1 MHISCRIDIRGPRAS
16 NHERARAPQS
26 SNTHVKMP
34 SKKKGPSEQKS
45 KKAIAEAKRIR
56 AADQTFG
63 IKNKGKSAKA
73 KQYVSR
79 VEHSLTGNEK
89 KAQQERKEKLKA
101 KREQREAEEREER
114 ALFSETTDVMKV
126 KKKGQS
132 SSVQKADEDLSEEME
147 KALLR
152 AKELFDA
159 GAMSMQDYQNYREQI
174 LAPDSDEEEEDD
186 EDGVSEATAESEP
199 DPRLDM
205 KREDLYLEGADDDI
219 DIDALPDDDGDAE

>member
-1 MHISCRIDIRGPRAS
+1 
-16 NHERARAPQS
+16 
-26 SNTHVKMP
+26 MP

-89 KAQQERKEKLKA
+89 KAQDERKAKLKA

-126 KKKGQS
+126 KKKGQA
-132 SSVQKADEDLSEEME
+132 SSVQKNDEDISEEME

-174 LAPDSDEEEEDD
+174 LAPDSDEEVSDD
-186 EDGVSEATAESEP
+186 EGDEVSTAESEP

-219 DIDALPDDDGDAE
+219 DIDALPDNDGDAE

>member
-1 MHISCRIDIRGPRAS
+1 
-16 NHERARAPQS
+16 
-26 SNTHVKMP
+26 MP

-114 ALFSETTDVMKV
+114 ALFSETTDVMNCV
-126 KKKGQS
+126 EINQS
-132 SSVQKADEDLSEEME
+132 VGCTRQ
-147 KALLR
+147 
-152 AKELFDA
+152 FF
-159 GAMSMQDYQNYREQI
+159 
-174 LAPDSDEEEEDD
+174 
-186 EDGVSEATAESEP
+186 T
-199 DPRLDM
+199 
-205 KREDLYLEGADDDI
+205 
-219 DIDALPDDDGDAE
+219 

>member
-1 MHISCRIDIRGPRAS
+1 
-16 NHERARAPQS
+16 
-26 SNTHVKMP
+26 MP

-101 KREQREAEEREER
+101 KREQREAER
-114 ALFSETTDVMKV
+114 ARGIRSPNVEPPCRSGRHQRL
-126 KKKGQS
+126 GR
-132 SSVQKADEDLSEEME
+132 KA
-147 KALLR
+147 R
-152 AKELFDA
+152 
-159 GAMSMQDYQNYREQI
+159 
-174 LAPDSDEEEEDD
+174 
-186 EDGVSEATAESEP
+186 
-199 DPRLDM
+199 
-205 KREDLYLEGADDDI
+205 
-219 DIDALPDDDGDAE
+219 

>member
-1 MHISCRIDIRGPRAS
+1 
-16 NHERARAPQS
+16 
-26 SNTHVKMP
+26 MP

-101 KREQREAEEREER
+101 KREQREAEEREEIKTIR
-114 ALFSETTDVMKV
+114 QVHQQGKT
-126 KKKGQS
+126 
-132 SSVQKADEDLSEEME
+132 
-147 KALLR
+147 
-152 AKELFDA
+152 
-159 GAMSMQDYQNYREQI
+159 
-174 LAPDSDEEEEDD
+174 
-186 EDGVSEATAESEP
+186 
-199 DPRLDM
+199 
-205 KREDLYLEGADDDI
+205 
-219 DIDALPDDDGDAE
+219 

>member
-1 MHISCRIDIRGPRAS
+1 MPTACTRRLTGRVA
-16 NHERARAPQS
+16 RARRQKNPCIPPILGTTS
-26 SNTHVKMP
+26 TNTHQR
-34 SKKKGPSEQKS
+34 KKKGPSEQKS

-89 KAQQERKEKLKA
+89 KAQDERKAKLKA

-126 KKKGQS
+126 KKKGQAS
-132 SSVQKADEDLSEEME
+132 PCRKRTRTCPRRWRRL
-147 KALLR
+147 
-152 AKELFDA
+152 AK
-159 GAMSMQDYQNYREQI
+159 G
-174 LAPDSDEEEEDD
+174 
-186 EDGVSEATAESEP
+186 
-199 DPRLDM
+199 
-205 KREDLYLEGADDDI
+205 EGAV
-219 DIDALPDDDGDAE
+219 